1 MKQLDEFEE
10 MFMIF
15 SSSLAQFGS
24 QIEEANFKNEVGLI
38 SFSTAR
44 KLEEL
49 YKEVEEDIKRARAFA
64 NMKTRLK

>member
-1 MKQLDEFEE
+1 MNELDKFEE
-10 MFMIF
+10 MFMVF
-15 SSSLAQFGS
+15 ASSLGRFGS

-49 YKEVEEDIKRARAFA
+49 YKEVEDDIKRARAYSKI
-64 NMKTRLK
+64 KTRLK